1 METRFLETFLAVVD
15 NGSIAAAARRLNVT
29 PAAVAQRLRALEEEM
44 GFPLFIRCGRTV
56 SVTEAGASIVGRVR
70 DFVLQVRDLK
80 TITAKKSLAGE
91 LRLGAISS
99 AITGLLPG
107 VLSRVVKKYP
117 GLDVYV
123 VPGTSA
129 VLYQQVLAGEL
140 DAAIITQPYFD
151 IPKTCEWQT
160 LRKEPLVLLKPAS
173 VKATDVQ
180 ALLSQ
185 HPFIR
190 YDRRSWG
197 GRLVDNYLRKIGAR
211 PQERFEIDALDAIAV
226 LVDRGLGVALVP
238 DWPPP
243 WPAGLSLEKIPVAE
257 RSFDRHIGLVWARA
271 TPRQRLVGVFLQET
285 RLEPQLPSVPRV
297 SSVRDIASAATSA
310 L

>member
-15 NGSIAAAARRLNVT
+15 HGSIAAAARRLNVT
-29 PAAVAQRLRALEEEM
+29 PAAVAQRIRTLEEEM
-44 GFPLFIRCGRTV
+44 GFPLFVRCGRTV
-56 SVTEAGASIVGRVR
+56 SVTEAGSSIVGRVR
-70 DFVLQVRDLK
+70 DFVVQVRDLK
-80 TITAKKSLAGE
+80 TVTGKKALAGE
-91 LRLGAISS
+91 LRLGAVSS
-99 AITGLLPG
+99 AITGMLPG
-107 VLSRVVKKYP
+107 TLTRIVKKYP

-160 LRKEPLVLLKPAS
+160 LRREPLVMLKPAS
-173 VKATDVQ
+173 VKSTDV
-180 ALLSQ
+180 ATLLSQ

-190 YDRRSWG
+190 YDRRTWG
-197 GRLVDNYLRKIGAR
+197 GRLVENYLRRIGLR

-238 DWPPP
+238 DWLPP
-243 WPAGLSLEKIPVAE
+243 WPAGLSLSKLPVAD
-257 RSFDRHIGLVWARA
+257 RTFDRNIGMVSARA
-271 TPRQRLVGVFLQET
+271 APRERMVSVFTQEAKLELQQRSPKQEKAAET
-285 RLEPQLPSVPRV
+285 SV
-297 SSVRDIASAATSA
+297 A
-310 L
+310 